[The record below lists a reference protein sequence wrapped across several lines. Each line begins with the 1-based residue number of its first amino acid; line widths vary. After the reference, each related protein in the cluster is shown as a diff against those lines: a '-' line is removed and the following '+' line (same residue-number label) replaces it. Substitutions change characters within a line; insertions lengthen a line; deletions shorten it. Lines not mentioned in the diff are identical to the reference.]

1 MFLKFILALLP
12 IIWLIVAMSILKW
25 PGYRAC
31 FMALVV
37 TIVIA
42 VFGWKLSIINTA
54 TAALEGICNA
64 LWPIIIVIL
73 AALFTYNLT
82 LKTGA
87 MEKIKAMLA
96 GVSTD
101 RRILMLLIAFGFGN
115 FMEGMAG
122 FGTAVAIPAGIL
134 VGLGFDPIL
143 SIVSCLIIN
152 STPTAFGSV
161 GVPTNTM
168 SNITGIP
175 SVEIAGKVAL
185 IQLVVSFIIPFIAV
199 VVIGKGFKALKGLVP
214 FILIADVTFLAPQF
228 VVANVIGP
236 DLANIIGAII
246 SMVAMIIAAMKLPMK
261 KYPEFEVKKT
271 GGSSKGLTAKE
282 ALVAWSPFILIFI
295 FLLLSSTLVPIIHD
309 PLASINSKI
318 SFYAGENPATL
329 TFYWINT
336 PGVLILIAGFIG
348 GLIQGASV
356 GEIFGVLGT
365 TVKNNVKTIITICS
379 VLSVA
384 KIMGYSGM
392 ISDIAKVL
400 VAVAGD
406 KFPLISPLIG
416 TIGGFVT
423 GSGTS
428 TTALFG
434 QLQVET
440 AKAIEA
446 NPTWLAAA
454 NLMGAGIGKMICPQS
469 IAIGTAACG
478 LTGRQVRSLYT
489 SLCRNRRNRLLR
501 IPDDRSGLIWASI
514 RKMHKILALIL

>member
-12 IIWLIVAMSILKW
+12 IIWLIVAMSILKM

-31 FMALVV
+31 FIALIV

-42 VFGWKLSIINTA
+42 IAGWKLSIINTA

-185 IQLVVSFIIPFIAV
+185 IQLVVSFIIPFVAV
-199 VVIGKGFKALKGLVP
+199 VVIGKGFKALKGLIP
-214 FILIADVTFLAPQF
+214 FILIADITFLVPQF
-228 VVANVIGP
+228 IVANVIGP
-236 DLANIIGAII
+236 DLANIIGAIV
-246 SMVAMIIAAMKLPMK
+246 SMIAMIVAAMKLPMK
-261 KYPEFEVKKT
+261 KYPEFEVKKE
-271 GGSSKGLTAKE
+271 GGNTKGLTAKE
-282 ALVAWSPFILIFI
+282 ALVAWSPFILIFV
-295 FLLLSSTLVPIIHD
+295 LLLLTSTLVPFIHD
-309 PLASINSKI
+309 PLASVNSKI

-348 GLIQGASV
+348 GLIQGAGV

-392 ISDIAKVL
+392 ISDIATVL
-400 VAVAGD
+400 VAVAGT

-434 QLQVET
+434 QLQDPLLPSSASFRSRRPMRSAQT
-440 AKAIEA
+440 RPGLQP
-446 NPTWLAAA
+446 PTSWV
-454 NLMGAGIGKMICPQS
+454 
-469 IAIGTAACG
+469 
-478 LTGRQVRSLYT
+478 QVSER
-489 SLCRNRRNRLLR
+489 
-501 IPDDRSGLIWASI
+501 
-514 RKMHKILALIL
+514 

>member
-478 LTGRQVRSLYT
+478 LTGDPRQVRSLYT
-489 SLCRNRRNRLLR
+489 SLRRDRRNRLLR
-501 IPDDRSGLIWASI
+501 IPDDRSGLRFI
-514 RKMHKILALIL
+514 

>member
-282 ALVAWSPFILIFI
+282 ALVAWSPFILILI
-295 FLLLSSTLVPIIHD
+295 FLLVTLLV
-309 PLASINSKI
+309 
-318 SFYAGENPATL
+318 FYRRSAAFARRRGMYQQDLEAL
-329 TFYWINT
+329 TEICDRE
-336 PGVLILIAGFIG
+336 IG
-348 GLIQGASV
+348 IK
-356 GEIFGVLGT
+356 E
-365 TVKNNVKTIITICS
+365 K
-379 VLSVA
+379 
-384 KIMGYSGM
+384 
-392 ISDIAKVL
+392 D
-400 VAVAGD
+400 AV
-406 KFPLISPLIG
+406 
-416 TIGGFVT
+416 
-423 GSGTS
+423 
-428 TTALFG
+428 
-434 QLQVET
+434 
-440 AKAIEA
+440 
-446 NPTWLAAA
+446 
-454 NLMGAGIGKMICPQS
+454 
-469 IAIGTAACG
+469 
-478 LTGRQVRSLYT
+478 
-489 SLCRNRRNRLLR
+489 
-501 IPDDRSGLIWASI
+501 
-514 RKMHKILALIL
+514 